1 MKKNLL
7 ILVMV
12 ILVIIAGITLYAN
25 LKTPKQINYT
35 VTEFPE
41 KFDKIKNNSWFSVG
55 KENIAFKVRNSAEV
69 GSINFLNSKSYE
81 VSGKNMSAEINIY
94 MDQSDLSTQLEFFIL
109 DIKMKNSDKL
119 NINFINE
126 GVKIDSDNISDVKFA
141 LVPNSRANEFRVN
154 PEKNP
159 AYNYFEIKE
168 DEKTIFIKSSHSNKD
183 SKGNTIYGVYTNEKM
198 EKLIK
203 EIIPE

>member
-1 MKKNLL
+1 
-7 ILVMV
+7 
-12 ILVIIAGITLYAN
+12 
-25 LKTPKQINYT
+25 
-35 VTEFPE
+35 
-41 KFDKIKNNSWFSVG
+41 
-55 KENIAFKVRNSAEV
+55 
-69 GSINFLNSKSYE
+69 
-81 VSGKNMSAEINIY
+81 
-94 MDQSDLSTQLEFFIL
+94 
-109 DIKMKNSDKL
+109 MKNSDKL

-159 AYNYFEIKE
+159 TYNYFEIKE